1 MKTNSHINSHIN
13 CKYLEGCL
21 CNHNNMKVFFTQKSK
36 CILLKDLE
44 RHEPKICLLKEETSK

>member
-1 MKTNSHINSHIN
+1 MHTKSHINSHIN

-44 RHEPKICLLKEETSK
+44 RYEPKICLLKENI